1 MKVTIKRGSYMRR
14 EGADFARYAR
24 GQSLDMSEAE
34 IKAYGP
40 ARLIIGGKIDMPAK
54 IETGASGQVTLGA
67 ARQSPARVQA
77 INDLIGK
84 VDDMRA
90 AEFRAAATELL
101 GEEFRTEK
109 AALEALQAAVADKE

>member
-14 EGADFARYAR
+14 EGAGFARYAR

-34 IKAYGP
+34 INAYGP

-54 IETGASGQVTLGA
+54 V
-67 ARQSPARVQA
+67 RPAGGGGGGEAERVQA

-90 AEFRAAATELL
+90 AEFKAAATGLL
-101 GEEFRTEK
+101 GEEFRTER
-109 AALEALQAAVADKE
+109 AALEALQVAVAAE